1 MTLVELR
8 DSINEILNNV
18 PDMEDKEIAVEFE
31 YNSNWEE
38 LDFSMFANLED
49 KIIITIDDYDETLE
63 DLLG

>member
-18 PDMEDKEIAVEFE
+18 PDMEDKEIAVE